1 MPYFLWDHQLPGS
14 GSMAVDD
21 TQSPVIQRL
30 LKYARGPTR
39 MIAAHESRAI
49 FNDLEYILCSN
60 DITDEKTRCDSWN
73 LIVEKNIIQIRNLML
88 TQRLT
93 VNREWEGRERSN
105 D

>member
-1 MPYFLWDHQLPGS
+1 MD
-14 GSMAVDD
+14 VDD

-93 VNREWEGRERSN
+93 VNREWEGRDRSN